1 MKLNQK
7 ISPKFF
13 IISHILIL
21 LLAILFLGWLYYV
34 LYWGQKPPTLS
45 QLGEKL
51 FTQKPKT
58 ILIDLDQPDE
68 DSLVYDPSILIS
80 GKTTP
85 NTDILI
91 MSDGEDLIVRSKA
104 DGNFSVSLD
113 LSEGVNK
120 ISAVVFETS
129 GEARL
134 SERLVFYS
142 KEKL

>member
-1 MKLNQK
+1 MKIKQK
-7 ISPKFF
+7 ISTKFF
-13 IISHILIL
+13 IISHISILIA
-21 LLAILFLGWLYYV
+21 AILFLGWLYYV
-34 LYWGQKPPTLS
+34 LYLGHQPPTMS

-91 MSDGEDLIVRSKA
+91 MSDSEDLIVRSKA
-104 DGNFSVSLD
+104 DGNFSISLD

-120 ISAVVFETS
+120 ISALVFETN

-134 SERLVFYS
+134 TERQIFYS